1 MLIKVL
7 YDDKSYGMVDVSRLS
22 ELIANDSILAF
33 RRANGWVIV
42 GRDRVREQSV
52 ERRRKNCIINT
63 YV

>member
-1 MLIKVL
+1 MLIKVR
-7 YDDKSYGMVDVSRLS
+7 YYDKSYGMVDDSRLS
-22 ELIANDSILAF
+22 ELIAKDSILAF

-42 GRDRVREQSV
+42 GRDRVREQSA